1 MSALQR
7 GFNTTTSW
15 IADLGRGALFLLRI
29 LMSLPSLLLKPRL
42 LVEQIY
48 SVGVLSLV
56 IVVVAGIFVGM
67 VLAAPACCPLP
78 FSIERLTT
86 FFRSND

>member
-67 VLAAPACCPLP
+67 VLAAPAC
-78 FSIERLTT
+78 S
-86 FFRSND
+86 